1 MSVLQPLESVHL
13 GDRTFNSIRTAI
25 IVGELK
31 PGQPLRDRVLAETLG
46 VSRTPVREALH
57 RLVHAGLVEARGR
70 SGWAVA
76 PFTTQDIHELFEL
89 RRTLEPLGINHL
101 EAEPDDETIIELAE
115 FFAGF
120 SPPIP
125 RRRYEAYF
133 ERDHAFHKRLVACSG
148 NGRLRDFYAIVESHI
163 DRGRHLLSL
172 GTTGRVDETLD
183 EHRAIAEAIGRRDF
197 GGARAALIRHL
208 DTGERLMI
216 EYLNEHASES

>member
-13 GDRTFNSIRTAI
+13 GDRTFTSIRTAI

-57 RLVHAGLVEARGR
+57 RLVHAGLVEVSGR
-70 SGWAVA
+70 SGWTVA

-101 EAEPDDETIIELAE
+101 EAEPAEQTIAELAD

-120 SPPIP
+120 SQPI
-125 RRRYEAYF
+125 RRERYEAYF
-133 ERDHAFHKRLVACSG
+133 ERDNGFHKRLVACSG
-148 NGRLRDFYAIVESHI
+148 NGRLRSFYAIIESHI

-172 GTTGRVDETLD
+172 GTSGRVDETLD
-183 EHRAIAEAIGRRDF
+183 EHLAIANAIGRRDF
-197 GGARAALIRHL
+197 AGARAALVQHL
-208 DTGERLMI
+208 DTGERLMV
-216 EYLNEHASES
+216 EYLREHSTAP